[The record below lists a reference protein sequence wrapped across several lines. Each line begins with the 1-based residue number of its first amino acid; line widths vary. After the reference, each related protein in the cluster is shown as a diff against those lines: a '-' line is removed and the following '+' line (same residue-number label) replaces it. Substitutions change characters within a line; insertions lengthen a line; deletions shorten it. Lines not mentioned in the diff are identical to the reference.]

1 MCFVADFSEFLK
13 VLIGVRDR
21 MKSAMYI
28 LCLLWYP
35 EDETDKWGLMHM
47 GEHLTACMTSDL

>member
-21 MKSAMYI
+21 MKSAMDI

-47 GEHLTACMTSDL
+47 VNTSLRV